1 MEQLQLPE
9 YRKLASEPIQI
20 HVPMT
25 TNPNSSYPP
34 SPEHSH
40 NARVETFFGFI
51 KDPLDATLLVEACVQ
66 GLLKPVTTITG
77 STCSNIRSGTT
88 IVFLESSADNSRLR
102 FRDGRSWTS
111 SKLSN
116 GFLLYRETESDKVPV
131 DKRNLQRRDKST
143 LFSSSNV
150 RNGTRLVVNGLAK
163 RTISLTGSDGNRYR
177 VINYFFV
184 AHVHHYYSAVLGYK
198 VSGPLRTPSELPG
211 YIEIKEQVLGRKG
224 VDTAIFATPLPAL
237 KQRLKQNVIGVID
250 DEETSGE
257 ELKRF
262 INEAKK
268 YGGRGMV
275 MQVDWFRRNPGW
287 ADSPCFLAPLR
298 HV

>member
-1 MEQLQLPE
+1 MEHHQLPE
-9 YRKLASEPIQI
+9 YRKLASEPIQLHI
-20 HVPMT
+20 PTT

-131 DKRNLQRRDKST
+131 DKRNLERREKST

-177 VINYFFV
+177 VINYFLSLMCIIIIQLSWAISCLDISKSRSRFW
-184 AHVHHYYSAVLGYK
+184 AERVLTR
-198 VSGPLRTPSELPG
+198 L
-211 YIEIKEQVLGRKG
+211 
-224 VDTAIFATPLPAL
+224 
-237 KQRLKQNVIGVID
+237 LKQNAIGVVGD
-250 DEETSGE
+250 QETSSE

-262 INEAKK
+262 INEVKK
-268 YGGRGMV
+268 YGGTGMV

-298 HV
+298 